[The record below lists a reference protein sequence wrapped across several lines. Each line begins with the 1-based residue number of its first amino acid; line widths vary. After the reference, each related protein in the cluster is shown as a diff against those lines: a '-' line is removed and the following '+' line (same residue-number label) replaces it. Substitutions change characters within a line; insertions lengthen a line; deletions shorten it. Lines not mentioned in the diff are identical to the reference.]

1 MFYVC
6 DNTVAMRHTW
16 GYWKLQMWLMWS
28 KTEYLISFVGINL
41 YSNVA
46 MCVWWLLCRTP
57 NQHRL
62 GRYAGKQLRASLP
75 ARRPCFLAVP
85 HGCDGHG
92 DDLPQRS
99 QAGWTV
105 FRILHLKKQ
114 GVYKHLRKLFAP
126 TESNKTRPS
135 GKRHSSMLVC
145 VLTCYTKETLTL
157 SYKFAGSSSLYSR
170 LPPFHS
176 LILKK

>member
-1 MFYVC
+1 
-6 DNTVAMRHTW
+6 
-16 GYWKLQMWLMWS
+16 
-28 KTEYLISFVGINL
+28 
-41 YSNVA
+41 

-126 TESNKTRPS
+126 TESKKLGHLEN
-135 GKRHSSMLVC
+135 V
-145 VLTCYTKETLTL
+145 TLQC
-157 SYKFAGSSSLYSR
+157 
-170 LPPFHS
+170 
-176 LILKK
+176 